1 MSLRDLPPDQAINTS
16 RWRRLRYVPLTALVA
31 IAAIMIPVGY
41 VVSHRAVP
49 PAPVATSTA
58 PAVAQ
63 RLPQSCRPAM
73 AAPSQEPWQGSL
85 AAASEATWQS
95 HSADLQNP
103 YVLGE
108 DGWADWGDVQANNF
122 SQVLGRRFLT
132 ADEVQRW
139 HSYFAKLD
147 AGLTAEGIPLYI
159 VIAPSKF
166 SVYTNEIPAW
176 AKPIRGSGPFDQLL
190 AASPDL
196 PIVDLRPTLI
206 AESAKTQVYSRL
218 NSHWSDYGAYVAW
231 NAITDCIKASSTG
244 FEGLNAIPIS
254 GTTTT
259 EFNEFANYG
268 LTSSAPD
275 WTVPTFVT
283 PLSQVSLSANGA
295 PAKLVDGLRRTS
307 FGDLPATTD
316 LSSAQV
322 DKSLLLVSDSFSVM
336 MSPYV
341 QQAFAHT
348 QQLRHN
354 FDGDPSTQPDVLTL
368 ARTLKPSVVII
379 EVAQRHLNF
388 PPVSP

>member
-1 MSLRDLPPDQAINTS
+1 MP
-16 RWRRLRYVPLTALVA
+16 AL
-31 IAAIMIPVGY
+31 
-41 VVSHRAVP
+41 
-49 PAPVATSTA
+49 
-58 PAVAQ
+58 
-63 RLPQSCRPAM
+63 
-73 AAPSQEPWQGSL
+73 SQDIWQGSL
-85 AAASEATWQS
+85 AAASEETWKS

-132 ADEVQRW
+132 ADELQRW

-147 AGLTAEGIPLYI
+147 AGLTAEGIPFYI
-159 VIAPSKF
+159 VVAPAKF
-166 SVYTNEIPAW
+166 SIYSNELPAW
-176 AKPIRGSGPFDQLL
+176 AQPIRGSGPFDQLL

-196 PIVDLRPTLI
+196 PIVDLRPALI

-231 NAITDCIKASSTG
+231 NTITECIKASSQG
-244 FEGLNAIPIS
+244 FAGLSAIPIS

-268 LTSSAPD
+268 LTSAGPD
-275 WTVPTFVT
+275 WTMPTFVN
-283 PLSQVSLSANGA
+283 PLSQVSLAANGA
-295 PAKLVDGLRRTS
+295 PAKLVDGSRRT
-307 FGDLPATTD
+307 GLADLPATTD
-316 LSSAQV
+316 VESAQV
-322 DKSLLLVSDSFSVM
+322 DKSLLLFGDSFTSI

-341 QQAFAHT
+341 AHAFSHT
-348 QQLRHN
+348 QLVRHN
-354 FDGDPSTQPDVLTL
+354 FDGDPATQPDVLTL

-379 EVAQRHLNF
+379 EIAQRHLNF